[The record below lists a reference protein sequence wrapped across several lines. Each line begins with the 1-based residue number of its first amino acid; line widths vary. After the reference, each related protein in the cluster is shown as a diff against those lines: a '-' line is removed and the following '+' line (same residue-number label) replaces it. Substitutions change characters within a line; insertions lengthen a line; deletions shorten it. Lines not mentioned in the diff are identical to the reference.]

1 MVDWVSTFDPFSQ
14 LILFGGGQVAIING
28 RCEPFMHGHL
38 LRLISG
44 RFLVR
49 AKIINK

>member
-1 MVDWVSTFDPFSQ
+1 MEDVSH
-14 LILFGGGQVAIING
+14 
-28 RCEPFMHGHL
+28 FMHGHL